1 MNIPPTTERPTIVPR
16 SQAIPRGL
24 LKVVLLANLNSYIL
38 SKIGERARDCRLDRA
53 LGSPN
58 LGTSWLVRY
67 VNGVQIVANR
77 RRYRVLHDVKI
88 SAGPLG
94 LIAAK

>member
-1 MNIPPTTERPTIVPR
+1 
-16 SQAIPRGL
+16 
-24 LKVVLLANLNSYIL
+24 
-38 SKIGERARDCRLDRA
+38 
-53 LGSPN
+53 
-58 LGTSWLVRY
+58 VRY

>member
-1 MNIPPTTERPTIVPR
+1 
-16 SQAIPRGL
+16 
-24 LKVVLLANLNSYIL
+24 
-38 SKIGERARDCRLDRA
+38 
-53 LGSPN
+53 
-58 LGTSWLVRY
+58 VRY

-88 SAGPLG
+88 SAG